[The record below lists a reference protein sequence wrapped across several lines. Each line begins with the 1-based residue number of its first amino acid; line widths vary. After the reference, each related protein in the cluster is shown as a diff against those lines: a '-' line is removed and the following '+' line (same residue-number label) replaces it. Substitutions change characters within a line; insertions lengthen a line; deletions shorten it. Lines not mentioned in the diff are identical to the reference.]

1 MMVRVFERDSGC
13 LRSDVD
19 VNVIAFIRQL
29 YYFAKGYKR
38 DCSPKRTK
46 ASVEE
51 FYIVEREIREP
62 SLNWADDRMD
72 LSSLGTISFDSLYR
86 CQDPAGEPR
95 FEDPQCSANY
105 SGITRT
111 LELVCDYFATGF
123 GKFDSAEWPAK
134 HGPGAVSDL
143 KQDVTKF
150 SFPSWSEKLENAFPY
165 ADLAFIDH
173 ADWADNHSQ
182 PCLDHEQPSKLLTVP
197 KTAKGPRLIASESVA
212 HQWCQQILLRY
223 FLAGIQATP
232 LRNSISLK
240 DQEPSRRLVLEASRA
255 GEYATIDLSAASDRI
270 SCWLV
275 ERAFRRNP
283 SLLTALHACRTR
295 FIRNGTGVK
304 LDVPLELPLKKF
316 TTMGSA
322 CTFPVQSILFACISI
337 ATILFEENRRVTPRS
352 IAKVSR
358 AVRVFGDDIII
369 PNRHFGAVCRNLT
382 ILGLKVNETKS
393 FSEGFFRESCGM
405 DAWGGFDITPAHF
418 NRVPDNARPASWMS
432 VVDSANNFHNKG
444 YWRTA
449 AFIES
454 TIPPWLR
461 KQLPVVSPRCGQFGL
476 MSFCGSSLASL
487 KMRWNSLLQRDEVRL
502 AKLCSKVIRCSQT
515 GRHDLF
521 QYFTDRP
528 APDTFW
534 VPGRVRESSEYLTL
548 GWEATYSF

>member
-1 MMVRVFERDSGC
+1 MVRVFDRDSGC

-38 DCSPKRTK
+38 DCSTKRAK
-46 ASVEE
+46 AAVEE
-51 FYIVEREIREP
+51 FYVVEREIRQP
-62 SLNWADDRMD
+62 TLNWADDRMD
-72 LSSLGTISFDSLYR
+72 LSCIRTISFDSLHSR
-86 CQDPAGEPR
+86 ENPAGEPR
-95 FEDPQCSANY
+95 LEDPQCSADY

-111 LELVCDYFATGF
+111 LELVCDYFAAGF
-123 GKFDSAEWPAK
+123 GEFDFAEWPAK

-150 SFPSWSEKLENAFPY
+150 TFPSWSEKLENAFPY
-165 ADLAFIDH
+165 ADLAFMDYSDWVDH
-173 ADWADNHSQ
+173 HSQ
-182 PCLDHEQPSKLLTVP
+182 PCLDREQPSKLLTVP

-223 FLAGIQATP
+223 FLAGIQNTP

-240 DQEPSRRLVLEASRA
+240 DQEPSRLLVLKASLS
-255 GEYATIDLSAASDRI
+255 GEYGTIDLSAASDRI

-283 SLLTALHACRTR
+283 PLLNALHACRTR
-295 FIRNGTGVK
+295 FIKNGTKIK
-304 LDVPLELPLKKF
+304 LDVPLELPLRKF
-316 TTMGSA
+316 STMGSA

-352 IAKVSR
+352 IARVSR
-358 AVRVFGDDIII
+358 AVRVFGDDIIV
-369 PNRHFGAVCRNLT
+369 PNCHFDAVCRNLT
-382 ILGLKVNETKS
+382 ILGLKVNVTKS
-393 FSEGFFRESCGM
+393 FSEGLFRESCGM

-418 NRVPDNARPASWMS
+418 NRVPDTARPASWMS
-432 VVDSANNFHNKG
+432 VVDSASNFHKKG
-444 YWRTA
+444 YWQTS

-476 MSFCGSSLASL
+476 SSFCGNAIASL
-487 KMRWNSLLQRDEVRL
+487 KRRWNPFLQREEVRL
-502 AKLCSKVIRCSQT
+502 AKLSSKVIRCPQT

-521 QYFTDRP
+521 QFFTERP
-528 APDTFW
+528 APDTNW
-534 VPGRVRESSEYLTL
+534 EPGRVRESSEYLTL
-548 GWEATYSF
+548 GWEATSSFN